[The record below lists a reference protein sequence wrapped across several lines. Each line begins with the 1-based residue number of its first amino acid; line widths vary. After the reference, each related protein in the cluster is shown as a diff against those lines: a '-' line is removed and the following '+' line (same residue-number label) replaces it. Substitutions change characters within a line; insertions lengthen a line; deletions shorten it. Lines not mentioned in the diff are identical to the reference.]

1 MTYHAG
7 FPTTAISHASQ
18 VTIGVF
24 DGMHRGH
31 TAFLT
36 ALATQAHIAGQDAV
50 VITFD
55 PHPDTVVHPDS
66 PVKLLMTPSERI
78 AKIHECG
85 IDHVIS
91 IAFDRQ
97 IQSMSAAEFMANV
110 VHATATKTLWIGW
123 DFALGRNR
131 EGTATRLQEIGNYLG
146 FTTHVVPRVS
156 DTFGEPSSS
165 AIRTALSNGEIEQ
178 VTALLGRPHAY
189 HGVVSLGD
197 RRGRTIGFPTANISI
212 DERLML
218 PKFGVYACIIDVG
231 GASHVAVTN
240 IGLRPTFHGS
250 AARIEAHILD
260 FQRDIYAAPVH
271 IALHAFIRAEQ
282 RFAGIQELVAQ
293 IQRDVAHTRTLLHA
307 YSRN

>member
-7 FPTTAISHASQ
+7 FPTRAISQASQ

-24 DGMHRGH
+24 DGMHQGH

-36 ALATQAHIAGQDAV
+36 ALATQAHTAGQDAV
-50 VITFD
+50 VVTFD

-78 AKIHECG
+78 AKMHECG

-91 IAFDRQ
+91 IAFDKR
-97 IQSMSAAEFMANV
+97 IQSMSAAEFMEHV
-110 VHATATKTLWIGW
+110 VQATATKTLWIGW

-131 EGTATRLQEIGNYLG
+131 EGTASRLQEIGHHLG
-146 FTTHVVPRVS
+146 FTTQVVPRVS

-189 HGVVSLGD
+189 HGVVTLGD

-218 PKFGVYACIIDVG
+218 PKFGVYACIIEVG
-231 GASHVAVTN
+231 GMSHVAVTN

-250 AARIEAHILD
+250 TARIEAHILD
-260 FQRDIYAAPVH
+260 FQRDIYAAHVR

-282 RFAGIQELVAQ
+282 RFTGVQELVAQ
-293 IQRDVAHTRTLLHA
+293 IQRDVAHTRLLLHA
-307 YSRN
+307 R